1 MYLNNGLKGLV
12 TVALITTLAG
22 CEKADNVPAADAEDY
37 ALDTQQKKV
46 SYLVG
51 LDTANEW
58 SSRGVP
64 LDSEALALAVRDV
77 LAGNQE
83 RLSKE
88 EIEAALASF
97 QQDQLLKQQE
107 LAKQQE
113 QAQAVLEAEFDKLAA
128 ENLKAGQ
135 EFLANNSNQKDVV
148 TLPSG
153 LQYKVL
159 TTGEGSTPAA
169 TDTVEVHYRG
179 TLLDGT
185 EFDSSH
191 KRGEPVSFPVNAVIA
206 GWTEA
211 LQLMKEGDKWQLFI
225 PGGLAYG
232 PGGSGP
238 AIGPN
243 ATLMFDVE
251 LLQVTPAP

>member
-1 MYLNNGLKGLV
+1 MYLNKGLMAA
-12 TVALITTLAG
+12 ALITTLAG
-22 CEKADNVPAADAEDY
+22 CEKADNTPAADAESY
-37 ALDTQQKKV
+37 SLDTHQKKV

-51 LDTANEW
+51 LETANDW

-64 LDSEALALAVRDV
+64 LDSEALALAIQDV
-77 LAGNQE
+77 LSGKKD
-83 RLSKE
+83 RLSE
-88 EIEAALASF
+88 EQIKATVGTL
-97 QQDQLLKQQE
+97 QKDQ

-113 QAQAVLEAEFDKLAA
+113 QAQQQQQQQAMVEAGFEKLAQ
-128 ENLKAGQ
+128 ENLKAG
-135 EFLANNSNQKDVV
+135 EGFLAENAQKEGVV

-159 TTGEGSTPAA
+159 TAGEGATPGA
-169 TDTVEVHYRG
+169 TDSVEVHYRG

-191 KRGEPVSFPVNAVIA
+191 KRGAPANFPVNAVIP

-225 PGGLAYG
+225 PGNLAYG
-232 PGGSGP
+232 PGGSGQ

-243 ATLMFDVE
+243 ATLVFDVD
-251 LLQVTPAP
+251 LLKVTPTE